1 MAKRTQKKKAG
12 SKYAILILLAVV
24 AVIAIASGLFYA
36 NSKNEKDVMDKKDGD
51 TPQQISLLDESIE
64 AQRLVDNILLQKNNW
79 QLMENDSGEKEVE
92 VEESGAKVKIS
103 QRELAVGIPSSTSTT
118 GAAAW
123 LQEKVEGAGLVYVS
137 GKPVKYKKWDAYQ
150 AQVGISV
157 KAGQSKKNFVVD
169 TITFFHN
176 DNLKKKDKDVKDL
189 PEEEAIEET
198 KEQQGT
204 VRQFRG
210 KVAIVIDDC
219 GYDLASVHTLLDT
232 GLPFSYAIL
241 PFKPYSSDVLELV
254 KSRGRVPMLH
264 LPMEPMNAAAM
275 SEGANTIRTNLT
287 AAEKLTLTRK
297 AVNSLPGIIGV
308 NNHQGSKATSDAAT
322 MKVVLGELRSQG
334 LFFLDSHTTSAT
346 VAKGM
351 AQQLGVATARN
362 DIFLDNSSNVADIRA
377 QIYKALALAQKNGSV
392 IAICHA
398 RTNTAKCWK
407 LYAEEFK
414 KTGITFV
421 PVTELLY

>member
-12 SKYAILILLAVV
+12 SKYAIVILLAVV

-123 LQEKVEGAGLVYVS
+123 LQEKVEGAGLVYIS

-157 KAGQSKKNFVVD
+157 KAGQGKKSFVVD

-189 PEEEAIEET
+189 PEQEAIEET
-198 KEQQGT
+198 KEQQRT
-204 VRQFRG
+204 ARQFRG
-210 KVAIVIDDC
+210 KIAIVIDDC

-275 SEGANTIRTNLT
+275 SEGANTVRTNLSE
-287 AAEKLTLTRK
+287 ADKLALTRR

-308 NNHQGSKATSDAAT
+308 NNHQGSKATSDTAT

-334 LFFLDSHTTSAT
+334 LFFVDSRTTAAS
-346 VAKGM
+346 VACDM
-351 AQQLGVATARN
+351 AQKLGVATARN
-362 DIFLDNSSNVADIRA
+362 DIFLDNSSNIADIRA

>member
-1 MAKRTQKKKAG
+1 MANRTQKKKSG
-12 SKYAILILLAVV
+12 SKYAIVILLAVV

-36 NSKNEKDVMDKKDGD
+36 NSKNEKDVLDKKDGD

-79 QLMENDSGEKEVE
+79 QLMENASGEKEVE

-123 LQEKVEGAGLVYVS
+123 LQEKVEGAGLVYIS

-157 KAGQSKKNFVVD
+157 KAGQGKKDFVVD

-189 PEEEAIEET
+189 PEEEAVENS

-210 KVAIVIDDC
+210 KIAIVIDDC

-275 SEGANTIRTNLT
+275 SEGANTVRTNLS
-287 AAEKLTLTRK
+287 AADKLALTRR

-334 LFFLDSHTTSAT
+334 LFFLDSRTTAASIACD
-346 VAKGM
+346 M
-351 AQQLGVATARN
+351 AQRLGVATARN

>member
-1 MAKRTQKKKAG
+1 MAKRTQKKQSG
-12 SKYAILILLAVV
+12 SKHAILILV
-24 AVIAIASGLFYA
+24 AIVAIIAMVSGFFYA
-36 NSKNEKDVMDKKDGD
+36 DSKNEKDVMDKKDGAA
-51 TPQQISLLDESIE
+51 PQQISLLDESIE

-79 QLMENDSGEKEVE
+79 QLMENESGEKEVE

-103 QRELAVGIPSSTSTT
+103 QRELAVGVPSSTSMT
-118 GAAAW
+118 GAASW
-123 LQEKVEGAGLVYVS
+123 LEEKVQSAGLVYIG
-137 GKPVKYKKWDAYQ
+137 GKAVKYKKWDAYQ

-157 KAGQSKKNFVVD
+157 KAGQGKKNFVVD

-189 PEEEAIEET
+189 PEEEVKEET

-204 VRQFRG
+204 VRQYRG

-219 GYDLASVHTLLDT
+219 GYDLASVRTLLDT

-241 PFKPYSSDVLELV
+241 PFKTYSSDVLELV
-254 KSRGRVPMLH
+254 KNHGRVPMLH
-264 LPMEPMNAAAM
+264 LPMEPLNAAAM
-275 SEGANTIRTNLT
+275 SEGANTVRTSLS
-287 AAEKLTLTRK
+287 AADKAALTRR

-308 NNHQGSKATSDAAT
+308 NNHQGSKATGDSAT
-322 MKVVLGELRSQG
+322 MKVVLRELKSQG
-334 LFFLDSHTTSAT
+334 LFFLDSHTTSST
-346 VAKGM
+346 VARDT
-351 AQQLGVATARN
+351 AQSLGVATARN

-377 QIYKALALAQKNGSV
+377 QIYKAFAMAEKNGSV

-398 RTNTAKCWK
+398 RVNTAKCWQQ
-407 LYAEEFK
+407 YAAEFK

>member
-1 MAKRTQKKKAG
+1 MAKRTQTKKSG
-12 SKYAILILLAVV
+12 SKYAVLILLAVV
-24 AVIAIASGLFYA
+24 AVIAVVGGFLYA
-36 NSKNEKDVMDKKDGD
+36 NSKNEKDVLDKNNGSE
-51 TPQQISLLDESIE
+51 PQQISLLDESIE

-79 QLMENDSGEKEVE
+79 QLMENDSGEKEVA

-103 QRELAVGIPSSTSTT
+103 QRDLAVGIPSSTSAT
-118 GAAAW
+118 GAASW
-123 LQEKVEGAGLVYVS
+123 LQEKVEAAGLIYI
-137 GKPVKYKKWDAYQ
+137 GGEAVKYKKWDAYQ

-157 KAGQSKKNFVVD
+157 KAGAGKKNFVVD

-189 PEEEAIEET
+189 PEEEVKEET

-254 KSRGRVPMLH
+254 KARGRVPMLH

-275 SEGANTIRTNLT
+275 SEGSNTVRTNLS
-287 AAEKLTLTRK
+287 AADKLSLTRK
-297 AVNSLPGIIGV
+297 AVNSLPGILGV
-308 NNHQGSKATSDAAT
+308 NNHQGSKATSDRAT
-322 MKVVLGELRSQG
+322 MKVVLGELKSQG
-334 LFFLDSHTTSAT
+334 LFFVDSRTTAAS
-346 VAKGM
+346 VAREM
-351 AQQLGVATARN
+351 AQSIGVATARN

-377 QIYKALALAQKNGSV
+377 QIYKAFAIADKQGSV

-398 RTNTAKCWK
+398 RTNTAKCWQQ
-407 LYAEEFK
+407 YASEFK

>member
-1 MAKRTQKKKAG
+1 MANRTQKKKSG
-12 SKYAILILLAVV
+12 SKYAIVILLAVV

-36 NSKNEKDVMDKKDGD
+36 NSKNEKDVLDKKDGD

-79 QLMENDSGEKEVE
+79 QLMENASGEKEVE

-123 LQEKVEGAGLVYVS
+123 LQEKVEGAGLVYIS

-150 AQVGISV
+150 AEVGLSV
-157 KAGQSKKNFVVD
+157 KAGQGKKDFVVD

-189 PEEEAIEET
+189 PEEEAVENA

-210 KVAIVIDDC
+210 KIAIVIDDC

-264 LPMEPMNAAAM
+264 LPMEPMNAGAM
-275 SEGANTIRTNLT
+275 SEGANTVRTNLS
-287 AAEKLTLTRK
+287 AADKLALTRR

-334 LFFLDSHTTSAT
+334 LFFLDSRTTAAS
-346 VAKGM
+346 VACDM
-351 AQQLGVATARN
+351 AQRLGVATARN

>member
-1 MAKRTQKKKAG
+1 MSNRTQKKKSG
-12 SKYAILILLAVV
+12 SKYAIVILLAVV

-36 NSKNEKDVMDKKDGD
+36 NSKNEKDVLDKKDGD

-79 QLMENDSGEKEVE
+79 QLMENASGEKEVE

-123 LQEKVEGAGLVYVS
+123 LQEKVEGAGLAYIS

-150 AQVGISV
+150 AQVGISI
-157 KAGQSKKNFVVD
+157 KAGQGKKDFVVD

-189 PEEEAIEET
+189 PEEEAVENS
-198 KEQQGT
+198 KDQQGT

-210 KVAIVIDDC
+210 KIAIVIDDC

-275 SEGANTIRTNLT
+275 SEGANTVRTNLS
-287 AAEKLTLTRK
+287 AADKLALTRK

-334 LFFLDSHTTSAT
+334 LFFLDSRTTAAS
-346 VAKGM
+346 VACDM
-351 AQQLGVATARN
+351 AQRLGVATARN